1 MTVSTSYAPAILS
14 ADGTADEVAL
24 PWQFFEPSDVVVTRI
39 KNGVSTKLEL
49 SRDYAVIGG
58 KDVKGIAQIGT
69 VKMAWVPEAG
79 TEIRAERHTPKI
91 QIENYDRRVE
101 AALDR
106 VMLITQEAIRTHT
119 ERVVVQE
126 GAVGSAPAAPPVDLG
141 PLLARIAEI
150 ERRPV
155 TVSVPVA
162 DGTDYE
168 PFITPLQ
175 DAVIEQEKAMQ
186 MFLTLA
192 DDLQQRLAAIERV
205 IRQMS
210 DNAAHTLNQKS
221 NAA

>member
-126 GAVGSAPAAPPVDLG
+126 GAAPAAAPPVDLA
-141 PLLARIAEI
+141 PLLARMADLEA
-150 ERRPV
+150 RPV
-155 TVSVPVA
+155 TVSVPVAA

-168 PFITPLQ
+168 PFITKLQ
-175 DAVIEQEKAMQ
+175 DSAIAQERAMQ
-186 MFLTLA
+186 QFLTLA
-192 DDLQQRLAAIERV
+192 EDLHRRV
-205 IRQMS
+205 ATLEDMLRALT